1 MSVGMNPSDAE
12 EFAELLKNRYSGV
25 HHYRDALCILY
36 AKAENYQLSLDR
48 WKVSKIRTFKDKDS
62 LVKHEYLVATLFD
75 ADGRELDLRM
85 ERRVKESSAMNF
97 ITGGLGVV
105 GSASTRAVS
114 ADVGT
119 QEKDDKFR
127 KWAADEISICSS
139 DTFDDTQLQV
149 DHFRFQ
155 GGHPVSLPQL
165 VVLACAISEYSATY
179 HIALSN
185 CYWFCYVASKALK
198 KRFNHTLEPV
208 GDSGQLG
215 CCYGIPLYLRSN
227 IQEVV
232 TKVLESYDETWKYF
246 RDEVSIFI
254 PPVDRTAHT
263 ILLMSRTD

>member
-1 MSVGMNPSDAE
+1 MSVAMNPGDIE
-12 EFAELLKNRYSGV
+12 EFADLCKNQYRGV
-25 HHYRDALCILY
+25 HHYRDTLSLLY

-48 WKVSKIRTFKDKDS
+48 WKVSKIRTFKDKGS

-85 ERRVKESSAMNF
+85 ERRVKESSAMNV
-97 ITGGLGVV
+97 ITESLGVV
-105 GSASTRAVS
+105 GSASTRTVS
-114 ADVGT
+114 ANVGT
-119 QEKDDKFR
+119 QEKDGKFR